1 MTRSP
6 IFIAGPDRSGT
17 TLMYALLASH
27 PHISMVR
34 RTNMWR
40 YFHRRYGDVSQAEN
54 FERCLNDMLRYNRMK
69 HLQPDPA
76 RIRAEFWQG
85 EPTYGRLF
93 ALFHEHYAE
102 QVGKP
107 RWGDK
112 SLHTEHYV
120 DRVLDEY
127 PDAKIIHMTRDPRDR
142 YASVRKRHGKDRQRV
157 GASTGRWLHSMWMAQ
172 RNLERYPQNYRVVQY
187 ENLARN
193 PEETLRQLCAFI
205 GEAYTPVMLSM
216 GGAAEYRDSGGN
228 SSFDT
233 ISPGVIS
240 TRSIGRYRQVIS
252 NQEIAFIQIF
262 AGQVM
267 KAFGYAKE
275 PVEFSPGERLGFYL
289 AVLPV
294 NLARML
300 GWLALT
306 TIKIK
311 GGEPIPAFRL
321 VDGQSPHPV

>member
-1 MTRSP
+1 
-6 IFIAGPDRSGT
+6 
-17 TLMYALLASH
+17 
-27 PHISMVR
+27 
-34 RTNMWR
+34 
-40 YFHRRYGDVSQAEN
+40 
-54 FERCLNDMLRYNRMK
+54 
-69 HLQPDPA
+69 
-76 RIRAEFWQG
+76 
-85 EPTYGRLF
+85 
-93 ALFHEHYAE
+93 
-102 QVGKP
+102 
-107 RWGDK
+107 
-112 SLHTEHYV
+112 
-120 DRVLDEY
+120 
-127 PDAKIIHMTRDPRDR
+127 
-142 YASVRKRHGKDRQRV
+142 
-157 GASTGRWLHSMWMAQ
+157 MWMAQ
-172 RNLERYPQNYRVVQY
+172 RNLERYPQNYQVVQY

-193 PEETLRQLCAFI
+193 PEEMLRQVCAFI
-205 GEAYTPVMLSM
+205 GEAYSPVMLSM

-267 KAFGYAKE
+267 EAFGYAKE

-321 VDGQSPHPV
+321 VEERSPHPV